1 MGYYN
6 QSCRSCGLYFCYLY
20 FICIHVYFMD
30 FFILQLGY
38 WLQRQTRIWWN
49 TFTDKGKRHRYSTL
63 TQLLYSV
70 WQQTSCPTTN
80 SKPWHGH
87 RVKRSRQD
95 DDTQYQYRKR
105 KAEQERLQSP
115 EKTQQPDARVEKA
128 LCVTSVMKKIMKLT
142 KEDLKSERQ
151 KDITGRTIET
161 WTNRYKDH
169 HKYKYEI
176 VIASSGSVW
185 TIIIQINFIKQYKM

>member
-1 MGYYN
+1 M
-6 QSCRSCGLYFCYLY
+6 
-20 FICIHVYFMD
+20 
-30 FFILQLGY
+30 GY

-49 TFTDKGKRHRYSTL
+49 TFTDKGKRNRYSTL

-70 WQQTSCPTTN
+70 WQQTCCPTTN
-80 SKPWHGH
+80 SKHWHRTSG
-87 RVKRSRQD
+87 
-95 DDTQYQYRKR
+95 
-105 KAEQERLQSP
+105 E
-115 EKTQQPDARVEKA
+115 TQQTNWWNPVPIQETESRSEMITIIRKDPTAGHQSGKKT
-128 LCVTSVMKKIMKLT
+128 LSIKSVLKKIMKLT

-169 HKYKYEI
+169 HKYKYET